1 MMKYKHSAV
10 IARRFVTTK
19 QSRLKLQD
27 SLNTLTTMILGI
39 IIIFGI
45 WLLEIPKHVW
55 AQHFES
61 PSYIIDWGNFNITSG
76 KKSSTNYSLTDTVGQ
91 NAPGQYNS
99 SGYIVKSGFQYIYDT
114 FNKLS
119 FTIDELNINL
129 GSLVSGVDSTATS
142 IITISTPSGH
152 GYQIMAQYNHP
163 LSLLSGTTIPDTSC
177 DSGTC
182 TPTSSSVWTSASAY
196 GFGYN
201 TIGINS
207 SNVNT
212 GIGTSSYFTNDTYY
226 RPFSTTGQ
234 IAMSENSPV
243 KNRSARVTYKVNIS
257 ALQSAGNYQNSII
270 YTAVPKY

>member
-1 MMKYKHSAV
+1 MMKY
-10 IARRFVTTK
+10 
-19 QSRLKLQD
+19 
-27 SLNTLTTMILGI
+27 SL
-39 IIIFGI
+39 F
-45 WLLEIPKHVW
+45 LLFTVYCLLFTAGHVSG
-55 AQHFES
+55 QHFS
-61 PSYIIDWGNFNITSG
+61 SSSYIIDWGNFNITSG
-76 KKSSTNYSLTDTVGQ
+76 RKSSTNYSLTDTVGQ

-114 FNKLS
+114 FNKLT

-129 GSLVSGVDSTATS
+129 GSLVAGVDSTATS

-152 GYQIMAQYNHP
+152 GYQIMAQYNHS

-177 DSGTC
+177 DSGSC
-182 TPTSSSVWTSASAY
+182 TPSSSSVWNNTSTY

-207 SNVNT
+207 SQVNT
-212 GIGTSSYFTNDTYY
+212 GIGTSNYFTDNTYY

-243 KNRSARVTYKVNIS
+243 KNRSARVTYKANIS
-257 ALQSAGNYQNSII
+257 ALQPAGNYQNSII